1 MTNSRV
7 GIIVPPQYFDTS
19 TKELTSLCPD
29 IDVMH
34 TQMRLP
40 ADFGY
45 TLDEIAETSD
55 EISACAASL
64 AAAGAEVV
72 LQLGTPFSTVHGWV
86 DGQSMQARIAAGV
99 GIPFEMMGLSLPA
112 GCHALGTTR
121 VALATTYYGPE
132 WVARYTGFAEGSGL
146 DVAGSA
152 SFTDQGRFATHADAW
167 AASFDGFDPAF
178 TIESI
183 IDVGRAFPDAEAVLV
198 PGIPGRILA
207 QVPDAENELG
217 RPIVSYYSIWWKCLA
232 RVGRVASRPAGRLL
246 DSLGA

>member
-45 TLDEIAETSD
+45 TLDEIAETGE

-64 AAAGAEVV
+64 AAAGADMV
-72 LQLGTPFSTVHGWV
+72 LQLGTPFSTVHGWA
-86 DGQSMQARIAAGV
+86 DGQAMQARIAARAGT
-99 GIPFEMMGLSLPA
+99 PFEMMGLSLPA
-112 GCHALGTTR
+112 ACHALGTTR

-132 WVARYTGFAEGSGL
+132 WVARYSTYAAQSGL
-146 DVAGSA
+146 DVEGSA

-167 AASFDGFDPAF
+167 SASFNGFEPEF
-178 TIESI
+178 TIDSI
-183 IDVGRAFPDAEAVLV
+183 LEVGRAFPDADAVLV
-198 PGIPGRILA
+198 PGMPGRILGL
-207 QVPDAENELG
+207 VPDAEAQLD
-217 RPIVSYYSIWWKCLA
+217 RPIVSYYSIWWRCLSHL
-232 RVGRVASRPAGRLL
+232 GRVANRPSGRLL
-246 DSLGA
+246 DSLGT